1 MNVYGVEQWKERT
14 LPGTVLKIE
23 SIPAEDAFSLLRP
36 LFAAAGGLSL
46 SQVCGLTAL
55 GAATIQNWVKRGWVG
70 RPQDKRYN
78 ESQVARIILINLLR
92 ESMQLESIAQLLG
105 YVNGRLDDTSDDII
119 PDDIL
124 YGYLCAVLR
133 QFSGDA
139 IEEGHI
145 GQKIRQIIQF
155 YDGPTEDSRERL
167 ASALEVMVYA
177 CWSGWLKQKADA
189 KLTRMAL
196 SGKERNLSDTGAL

>member
-1 MNVYGVEQWKERT
+1 M
-14 LPGTVLKIE
+14 PGTVLKIE
-23 SIPAEDAFSLLRP
+23 SIPAEDAFSFLRP
-36 LFAAAGGLSL
+36 LFVATGGLSL
-46 SQVCGLTAL
+46 SQVCGLTGL

-92 ESMQLESIAQLLG
+92 ESMQLETITSLLG

-124 YGYLCAVLR
+124 YSYLCAVLC
-133 QFSGDA
+133 QFSGCT

-145 GQKIRQIIQF
+145 DQKIRQIIRL
-155 YDGPTEDSRERL
+155 YDGPTEDSHERL
-167 ASALEVMVYA
+167 ANALEVMVYA

-189 KLTRMAL
+189 KLARMSL
-196 SGKERNLSDTGAL
+196 SGKERDSSNAGTL